1 MLITSSLNIQ
11 ILEIP
16 SPLELESFAEI
27 SLSTNNIVYWWWRL
41 LFLNL
46 STECCHAAG
55 IIVPECSLLLHRSFG
70 WLSFSLIIHNMRMT
84 SHTNDTKWNWMTRF
98 RAKRLKSS
106 VMHNE
111 ARYIKQFQ
119 LPKDLLLCCCL
130 SHNIHREWNV
140 DDEERCES
148 HFHITAFDVS
158 EKKRGSAYHPMYI
171 FNAEEYEWRSRRK
184 VWVKSRERVSAC
196 ERGIKINFSGFLL
209 KCLLTFLSYSALY
222 CRLRGLN
229 EMLNFTIMTAKC
241 FAVFLRL
248 AVSFSGERANHVI
261 SLTRRKK

>member
-1 MLITSSLNIQ
+1 M
-11 ILEIP
+11 
-16 SPLELESFAEI
+16 
-27 SLSTNNIVYWWWRL
+27 
-41 LFLNL
+41 FLNL

-55 IIVPECSLLLHRSFG
+55 IIAFTTRVVWMAFIFIDHTQHKNV
-70 WLSFSLIIHNMRMT
+70 I
-84 SHTNDTKWNWMTRF
+84 SHTNDTKWNWMARH

-130 SHNIHREWNV
+130 SHNIHGEWNV

-184 VWVKSRERVSAC
+184 VWVKSSERERVPARRELKSTSVDFYWSASSPFIVQRALLPL
-196 ERGIKINFSGFLL
+196 EGVEWNAKIYDYDG
-209 KCLLTFLSYSALY
+209 
-222 CRLRGLN
+222 
-229 EMLNFTIMTAKC
+229 EMLRCFSSPRCVTFFRVNERIMLSHSREGK
-241 FAVFLRL
+241 
-248 AVSFSGERANHVI
+248 NI
-261 SLTRRKK
+261 